1 LVAVVAQIFLEMVP
15 QMVAAL
21 EDLAVVH
28 HIGTLTEQFLEAQ
41 EQRVKV
47 IMVDQRLVLEV
58 LDQVVVVVEQARL
71 EVDHLEEMEG
81 LEETD

>member
-15 QMVAAL
+15 QMAVAL

-28 HIGTLTEQFLEAQ
+28 HIGTLTERFLEAQ
-41 EQRVKV
+41 EQPVKV
-47 IMVDQRLVLEV
+47 IMGDQRLVLEV
-58 LDQVVVVVEQARL
+58 LDQVAEVVEQELL

-81 LEETD
+81 PEETD